1 MEQDVLVGLTV
12 IVAFGV
18 GGQWLA
24 SRIRV
29 PSILVLLLAGF
40 IARFSL
46 LLERGEWTF
55 VLDGL
60 AGFYLLLVMVPIG
73 IGVLMLALTP
83 LLRRWMHGVS

>member
-1 MEQDVLVGLTV
+1 MEQDVLVGLTA

-40 IARFSL
+40 IAGPITGLVDPDEIFGDLLFPAVSLATGL
-46 LLERGEWTF
+46 LLFDSGMSLR
-55 VLDGL
+55 LS
-60 AGFYLLLVMVPIG
+60 
-73 IGVLMLALTP
+73 AL
-83 LLRRWMHGVS
+83 